1 MQPIRRRAI
10 VVVPLTP
17 MRWRRRRREDQAAA
31 VATRVL
37 IVDDHQVFADALA
50 ARLQLEG
57 WGPITTAVNAADAMA
72 ALVKH
77 QPHLLVL
84 DAVIGADDGIEL
96 LERVRLRQP
105 DLPVVMVTAHE
116 DADTAARSVRAGAS
130 ALVGKSAPTDELIE
144 AFHAVLAGEARL
156 PKRLLAPVLR
166 ALQEAPRFNEWQERV
181 NVLTPREQEILA
193 LLVAGR
199 DRASIAEEL
208 VVSINTVR
216 THTKNILAKLDVHS
230 SIEAVSIALRAGM
243 RPAKARATA
252 GR

>member
-1 MQPIRRRAI
+1 
-10 VVVPLTP
+10 
-17 MRWRRRRREDQAAA
+17 
-31 VATRVL
+31 
-37 IVDDHQVFADALA
+37 
-50 ARLQLEG
+50 
-57 WGPITTAVNAADAMA
+57 
-72 ALVKH
+72 
-77 QPHLLVL
+77 
-84 DAVIGADDGIEL
+84 
-96 LERVRLRQP
+96 
-105 DLPVVMVTAHE
+105 
-116 DADTAARSVRAGAS
+116 
-130 ALVGKSAPTDELIE
+130 VGKSAATDELIE